1 MLCFPFSERG
11 YVGHVLVSA
20 DLDYVLDSK
29 IVELEKKREC
39 VVETI

>member
-1 MLCFPFSERG
+1 MLGFSFTERG
-11 YVGHVLVSA
+11 YIRHVLVSA

-39 VVETI
+39 VVEII